1 MSRVIQ
7 IRDVP
12 DDLHEALRAAA
23 RARGQSLTKFALA
36 ELEQA
41 VKQHRSVQHN
51 AEVVRR
57 AQAAIRGDLTRE
69 EILAALREG
78 WRE

>member
-23 RARGQSLTKFALA
+23 RERGQSLAKFALV

-41 VKQHRSVQHN
+41 ARRSRSVRRN
-51 AEVVRR
+51 AEVIRR
-57 AQAAIRGDLTRE
+57 TQAAIGGGVSRD
-69 EILAALREG
+69 EILAALREERG
-78 WRE
+78 E